1 MNTAPIKSFARI
13 SRLNLCEA
21 VSNQLKYWGF
31 DEKGN
36 IHEQP
41 VSVAGGYSFRGNVY
55 NDVTVVPKW
64 ENLRRKVSASK
75 ESFKDVVEE
84 AAYTWFNRLTAIKI
98 LEENQFIAPVLRF
111 REGST
116 VPEILQQAKAGNHTV
131 TNTAQLKNLQE
142 ALLNNQDEKA
152 FAILIIDY
160 CAKNQ
165 LLKEIFG
172 KINDYTEILIPQNLL
187 SPNGFLGLLNDEK
200 NISEADFR
208 EVELIGW
215 LYQFYIAD
223 KKDEVFA
230 GFKKNKKARPED
242 IPAATQIFT
251 PKWIVSYMVE
261 NTVGKMYLDFEE
273 QSVLKTEMKYLV
285 ENEDDKNPALIQDI
299 TQLTLIDPACGSG
312 HILVTGFAW
321 LFKMYREQGYAAKA
335 AVEHI
340 LHHNLFGL
348 DLDDRAMQLA
358 RFAVLL
364 KAAQQLEQITAGQG
378 TEFLA
383 QKAIP
388 IPHVYA
394 FPETHHFTSEEIAL
408 FTENKS
414 VNEIFTALN
423 LLQQGKNIGSAL
435 KLTLSDEAREVLE
448 TNRKIWD
455 ADAEKGIL
463 DIEKTGIWEN
473 LKTYVEVALVLT
485 KKYAAVVANP
495 PYMGQKSMNGELKD
509 YVNRHYP
516 MTKADLMTVFMEVI
530 PNLTKDDCSFALIN
544 LPSWLFLSTFENM
557 RKFYLEN
564 FQIDSLLHM
573 GRGIFGIDFGSVAF
587 TIKKQNSKNKVG
599 SYFRLHERNFQ
610 HIYYEDIEKLFL
622 YSNGNENYKY
632 DFSLYRDEEGVSKI
646 PVNGTL
652 EGQKLFYSKIPQTNF
667 DKIPGSPI
675 AYWVSEKIIFS
686 FENDEPFDNLG
697 NPRVGMQTSNNDLF
711 LKRWFEINYLDF
723 PGNRLNKK
731 WIKYIKGGNFR
742 RWYGNLE
749 FLLRYENDG
758 SLLKK
763 TKNATLLDE
772 KFLELEKCTWN
783 DIASRDFNC
792 RLVPADTFYDISG
805 HCFFPNEEKKYQ
817 LIALANSKFFN
828 STIQLLNPT
837 LHFQV
842 GDVKKIPVN
851 ENVLTDL
858 KIKDFSKT
866 SISYSKTD
874 WDSRETSW
882 DFALNPLVAQNAN
895 SLPAAFSA
903 WQQKVSSDFFQ
914 LHQNEEELNRIFI
927 EIYGLQD
934 ELTPEVALKDITILQ
949 DELKADDLN
958 ALEDSFRNSEKE
970 VLLPFQ
976 QDVVVS
982 QLMSWLIGVLLGRYR
997 LDKTG
1002 LHIAHPNPTEE
1013 ETAAYSVENVAIPF
1027 TLAIDDDAIIPL
1039 MGSNCA
1045 FPDDA
1050 VRRIEDLVYHI
1061 WGAKSQQENMNF
1073 INRSLGM
1080 PLEKWIT
1087 EKFWDHHISGKMYKK
1102 KPIYWLFCSNPK
1114 KPQQSAFRVLV
1125 YMHRMDEYTVQKV
1138 MRQYL
1143 HPQQEYLRS
1152 KYEEMQAREA
1162 LLTTAEKREF
1172 ENLQKQQHELKEYNE
1187 ALKKLADLQISF
1199 DLDDGVSVNYA
1210 KFAGIVAVI

>member
-160 CAKNQ
+160 CSKNQ

-285 ENEDDKNPALIQDI
+285 ENEDDKNPALINDI
-299 TQLTLIDPACGSG
+299 TELTLIDPASGSG

-495 PYMGQKSMNGELKD
+495 PYMGRKSMNGELAGYLDK
-509 YVNRHYP
+509 NYP
-516 MTKADLMTVFMEVI
+516 NSKSDLFAVFIEKMMELV
-530 PNLTKDDCSFALIN
+530 KDDARMGCITME
-544 LPSWLFLSTFENM
+544 SWMFLSSYEKL
-557 RKFYLEN
+557 RKSLIDKYSIVSLGHFGWHILGIAFGTAMVVLE
-564 FQIDSLLHM
+564 
-573 GRGIFGIDFGSVAF
+573 
-587 TIKKQNSKNKVG
+587 KSKNIKIG
-599 SYFRLHERNFQ
+599 EYSYLK
-610 HIYYEDIEKLFL
+610 IEDVDREINVPYVFPKKD
-622 YSNGNENYKY
+622 NGRYA
-632 DFSLYRDEEGVSKI
+632 R
-646 PVNGTL
+646 
-652 EGQKLFYSKIPQTNF
+652 IPQTNF

-675 AYWVSEKIIFS
+675 AYWVSEKILSLFS
-686 FENDEPFDNLG
+686 SNLLGDQGEIITGLTTG
-697 NPRVGMQTSNNDLF
+697 NNNVF
-711 LKRWFEINYLDF
+711 LKVWSEISKNSIALNLQDISEYTADRKWIPYTKGGGFRKWFGNHEFLVDWSRKNEFNRSKTTLQYLYFKQGFTWSFITAGKFNARYLPSGFIWDVAGSPAIF
-723 PGNRLNKK
+723 NSDILNK
-731 WIKYIKGGNFR
+731 Y
-742 RWYGNLE
+742 
-749 FLLRYENDG
+749 
-758 SLLKK
+758 
-763 TKNATLLDE
+763 
-772 KFLELEKCTWN
+772 
-783 DIASRDFNC
+783 
-792 RLVPADTFYDISG
+792 
-805 HCFFPNEEKKYQ
+805 
-817 LIALANSKFFN
+817 ALALVNSSFAQD
-828 STIQLLNPT
+828 ILEIYNPT
-837 LHFQV
+837 MNYQSI
-842 GDVKKIPVN
+842 DVQNIPFKSSDKISN
-851 ENVLTDL
+851 AANLTTENIFL
-858 KIKDFSKT
+858 
-866 SISYSKTD
+866 SKTD

-882 DFALNPLVAQNAN
+882 DFAINPLVAQNTD

-903 WQQKVSSDFFQ
+903 WRQKVSADFFQ

-1013 ETAAYSVENVAIPF
+1013 ETAAYPVENVAIPF
-1027 TLAIDDDAIIPL
+1027 TLEIDDDAIIPL

-1152 KYEEMQAREA
+1152 KYEEMHAREA